1 MHITDIQSIH
11 HSQPEYWENSYN
23 AGEMAWDLGEP
34 TPIFKNWIHSQ
45 KKPLSICILG
55 AGNGWD
61 ALYFAE
67 KGHEVTAVDFAD
79 SAITNMTDSAKKKN
93 LNLNILHEDIFNLE
107 KLYDAQFDIVL
118 EYTCYCAIDP
128 NKRTNYIQMVN
139 NLLKPSGKLVG
150 ILFPIDKELDDNGPP
165 FGVDINTTMTLFS
178 KYFTLVEKEMPVLSI
193 ERRRGREVFVIFKKN
208 GY

>member
-1 MHITDIQSIH
+1 MHIRDIKSIH

-23 AGEMAWDLGEP
+23 AGEMDWDIGEP

-79 SAITNMTDSAKKKN
+79 SAITNMKKSAKKKN
-93 LNLNILHEDIFNLE
+93 LNLNIICEDIFNLE

-128 NKRTNYIQMVN
+128 NKRTNYIHMVN
-139 NLLKPSGKLVG
+139 HLLKASGKLVG

-165 FGVDINTTMTLFS
+165 FGVDINTTITMFL
-178 KYFTLVEKEMPVLSI
+178 KYFTLIKKEVPTLSI

>member
-34 TPIFKNWIHSQ
+34 TPIFKNWIHLQ

-67 KGHEVTAVDFAD
+67 KGHEVTAVDFAN
-79 SAITNMTDSAKKKN
+79 SAITNMTDTAKKKN
-93 LNLNILHEDIFNLE
+93 LKINIICEDIFNLE
-107 KLYDAQFDIVL
+107 KLYDAKFDIVL

-165 FGVDINTTMTLFS
+165 FGVDINATITMFS
-178 KYFTLVEKEMPVLSI
+178 KYFTLVKKEIPTLSI

>member
-79 SAITNMTDSAKKKN
+79 SAITNMTNSAKKKN

-128 NKRTNYIQMVN
+128 NKRTNYIEMVN
-139 NLLKPSGKLVG
+139 TLLKPSGKLVG
-150 ILFPIDKELDDNGPP
+150 ILFPIDKELDGNGPP
-165 FGVDINTTMTLFS
+165 FGVDINTTMALFS
-178 KYFTLVEKEMPVLSI
+178 KYFTLV
-193 ERRRGREVFVIFKKN
+193 
-208 GY
+208 